1 VVGLVGGG
9 GGACHPLRTIP
20 LVERGRK
27 KKTKEEEEGMGDGG
41 SGAEFHLVRVLVVAS
56 PNGLADAVTAAQEEE
71 EAAILLASNANK
83 TRMGRARGAT
93 VHFGRE
99 IMGVLSRRGFSPSLI

>member
-1 VVGLVGGG
+1 
-9 GGACHPLRTIP
+9 
-20 LVERGRK
+20 
-27 KKTKEEEEGMGDGG
+27 MGDGG

-83 TRMGRARGAT
+83 TRMGRARGST
-93 VHFGRE
+93 VHFGRGL
-99 IMGVLSRRGFSPSLI
+99 IFSPSLI